1 MIKVLA
7 KCINR
12 INESKNGIKAWAM
25 SINSDWWIQ
34 IHNWVKTQIL
44 DIKLDKL
51 FGHYRI
57 WIMIIKRNKR
67 IRSILNNELWLLKW
81 VYEIKVYSIGCEKR
95 NLNICKV
102 GGLDW
107 VVTMGITSNECGSKC
122 FNGKI
127 NIK

>member
-7 KCINR
+7 KCING

-25 SINSDWWIQ
+25 SINSNWWIQ

-51 FGHYRI
+51 FGHYRK
-57 WIMIIKRNKR
+57 WIMIIKRNKW
-67 IRSILNNELWLLKW
+67 IRSIFNNELWLLKW

-95 NLNICKV
+95 NLNMCQSRWI
-102 GGLDW
+102 GLSGDW
-107 VVTMGITSNECGSKC
+107 A
-122 FNGKI
+122 
-127 NIK
+127 